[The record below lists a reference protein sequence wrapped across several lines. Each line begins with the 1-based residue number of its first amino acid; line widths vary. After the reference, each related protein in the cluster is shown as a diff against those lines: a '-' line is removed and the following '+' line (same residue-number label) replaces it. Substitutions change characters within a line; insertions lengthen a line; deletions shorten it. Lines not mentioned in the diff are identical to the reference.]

1 MTYSIHAA
9 PEVGSIEQG
18 DFSDAE
24 TNTFTYIIDVNCFVF
39 QSCVRLS
46 SQVWTI
52 VVMLLSRKFNRLP
65 HLFALNL
72 FLAQVSAKSQFR

>member
-1 MTYSIHAA
+1 M
-9 PEVGSIEQG
+9 
-18 DFSDAE
+18 
-24 TNTFTYIIDVNCFVF
+24 CVF
-39 QSCVRLS
+39 

-72 FLAQVSAKSQFR
+72 FLAQVSL

>member
-1 MTYSIHAA
+1 M
-9 PEVGSIEQG
+9 
-18 DFSDAE
+18 
-24 TNTFTYIIDVNCFVF
+24 CVF
-39 QSCVRLS
+39 

-72 FLAQVSAKSQFR
+72 FLAQVSLQSQLKCSHVMLGYNDI